1 MHVHD
6 CFAMQQANDTTQTS
20 ISIKILCPLAKSC
33 DGQSLPPSILC
44 DSTKYPYPPQ
54 EGSLDSFH
62 GEDGQKSQILNRK
75 YEGRLQRAKKVL
87 SDSLGLVDFTIGL
100 VNSVLNLPNEQVK
113 YFEVLNLQKNCEINS
128 APQKILGA
136 S

>member
-1 MHVHD
+1 MHVHV
-6 CFAMQQANDTTQTS
+6 CFAMQQASDTTQTS
-20 ISIKILCPLAKSC
+20 ISFKILCPLAKSC
-33 DGQSLPPSILC
+33 DGQSLSILC

-62 GEDGQKSQILNRK
+62 GEDGQKRQILNRT
-75 YEGRLQRAKKVL
+75 YEGRPQRAKKVV
-87 SDSLGLVDFTIGL
+87 SDSLGLVDFTIRL
-100 VNSVLNLPNEQVK
+100 VNSVLNLPDGQVK

-128 APQKILGA
+128 ARQKILGA